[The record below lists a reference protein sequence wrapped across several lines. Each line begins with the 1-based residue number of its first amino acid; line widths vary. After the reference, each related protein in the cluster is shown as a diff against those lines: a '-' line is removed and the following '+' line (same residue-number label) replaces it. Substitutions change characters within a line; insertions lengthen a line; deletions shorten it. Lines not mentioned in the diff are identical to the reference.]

1 MNSKLLGGRYQV
13 LEILAA
19 GGFSQT
25 YIAQDIHRPS
35 NPKCVVK
42 HLVSPSRE
50 SSFLYNARRL
60 FQAEAETLEKLGH
73 NDQIPRLLA
82 HFEENREFYL
92 VQEFI
97 PGHPLSAE
105 LAPDRYWSEFQVVQL
120 LQEIL
125 GILEFVHFHGLIHR
139 DIKPSN
145 LIRRQQDS
153 RLVLIDFG
161 SVKQMWTQAIA
172 ANTSTPTTIVI
183 GTPGYISTEQG
194 RGKPRPNSDL
204 YALGMIGIQAL
215 TGMHPTQLQEESET
229 GEILWQHHA
238 QVSEELASILSKMV
252 RYHFK
257 ERYQTAIEVL
267 QALQMLSVSQSTS
280 QQQPPPVTLRPDV
293 VLNQPISPNAI
304 RAEQKSSNATSVSIP
319 VSDSTTVFDLSAS
332 NSARRRSQPQ
342 MLFGAGI
349 TASLLTMVAGYTIY
363 WQPRTTTLT
372 TLDAIE
378 NLKTAGKYNQ
388 CIDRAI
394 LSLKQPTL
402 YSDAQALLHEC
413 QLAKAQQLATENNF
427 PAAISEASKLPQSAT
442 MYANAR
448 QLIDRWSGSILELA
462 INQYQSGQ
470 LKDAIATT
478 EAIPQSST
486 VYQKAQV
493 TVKQWREQWEK
504 NNSYLQAAQNA
515 LNAGKWQLAVS
526 NAKQVM
532 DTPYW
537 QQQIK
542 AILQQA
548 QAKIA
553 ASKRAMAER
562 SQSAQAK
569 KESSRPTPKRVIRTA
584 KTKRIVPKRVIRTA
598 NIKRIVPKRVIRAAT
613 PKQQPAPAKRSSQ
626 WKVETR

>member
-50 SSFLYNARRL
+50 SGFLHNARRL

-105 LAPDRYWSEFQVVQL
+105 LPPDSCWSEFQVVQL

-145 LIRRQQDS
+145 LIRRKHDS

-172 ANTSTPTTIVI
+172 ANTSTPTTIAI

-215 TGMHPTQLQEESET
+215 TGLHPTQLQEESET

-257 ERYQTAIEVL
+257 ERYQTATEVL
-267 QALQMLSVSQSTS
+267 QALQMLSVSHSTS
-280 QQQPPPVTLRPDV
+280 QQHPPVTLRPDV
-293 VLNQPISPNAI
+293 LLNQPISPNAI
-304 RAEQKSSNATSVSIP
+304 GAEQSSNATSASIL
-319 VSDSTTVFDLSAS
+319 SDSTTVFDLSAS
-332 NSARRRSQPQ
+332 NSAQKRSQPQ

-349 TASLLTMVAGYTIY
+349 TALLLTMVAGYTIY

-378 NLKTAGKYNQ
+378 HLKTAGKYNQ

-394 LSLKQPTL
+394 LSLKQPAL

-427 PAAISEASKLPQSAT
+427 PAAISEASKLPQSAA

-448 QLIDRWSGSILELA
+448 QLIDRSAGNILELA
-462 INQYQSGQ
+462 TNQYQSGQ

-493 TVKQWREQWEK
+493 TVKQWRDEWEK

-515 LNAGKWQLAVS
+515 LNAGKWQLAIS
-526 NAKQVM
+526 NAEQVM

-542 AILQQA
+542 AVVQQA

-553 ASKRAMAER
+553 ASKRAMAKP
-562 SQSAQAK
+562 QAQVK
-569 KESSRPTPKRVIRTA
+569 KSSRPTPKRVIRTT
-584 KTKRIVPKRVIRTA
+584 KTKRIVPKRVVRTA
-598 NIKRIVPKRVIRAAT
+598 NIKRIVPKRVIRTAT
-613 PKQQPAPAKRSSQ
+613 PKRQPAPAKRSPQ